1 MLRSRL
7 FFDAA
12 NLGRRI
18 ASPIDYILGAVRAL
32 EMLDPAPSTPVLAD
46 WCGRLGQDLFY
57 PPNVGGWPGGRNW
70 ITTRSALGRANFA
83 AALVGVDSV
92 GLGTSFDPIA
102 LAARHGQGRNPSFFA
117 QTAAR
122 CRWPRGPARCAGTGP
137 ACPRPTAGFT
147 RGPADLSSPLILPG
161 DEIMITR
168 RDFLARGLRNS
179 TLIALAPTLPGFLA
193 RTAHAA
199 GPEKDGRIL
208 VVVQLDGGN
217 DGINTV
223 VPFKDEGYARY
234 RKAIRLPEKR
244 LIKVSGEVG
253 LHPAMGDA
261 GKLLESG
268 RLAIVPGVGY
278 PNPSRSHFRSMAI
291 WQSAR
296 LDERDHTGLGWVGR
310 GLDEGPTTRDGAPAA
325 LLIGSDDPPPAIR
338 GRRSVSAALDRL
350 DDYALSDKDA
360 EAKPIGSAT
369 AGDDL
374 GQFLRR
380 SLLDAYTTADRLA
393 AVAGGQGRPRVLSRV
408 RTGPAARPHGAV
420 DQGRVGHARLLS
432 RAGRLRHPRP
442 AAPAPRPVAGG
453 ALGVAQGVSR
463 RPGGVTAGR
472 PRRSC
477 WSSASSA
484 AASPRTVR
492 WGPTTAPPGRC
503 SWPARASGRGCTGP
517 TRASRTWPTAT

>member
-1 MLRSRL
+1 M
-7 FFDAA
+7 
-12 NLGRRI
+12 
-18 ASPIDYILGAVRAL
+18 P
-32 EMLDPAPSTPVLAD
+32 
-46 WCGRLGQDLFY
+46 
-57 PPNVGGWPGGRNW
+57 
-70 ITTRSALGRANFA
+70 
-83 AALVGVDSV
+83 
-92 GLGTSFDPIA
+92 
-102 LAARHGQGRNPSFFA
+102 
-117 QTAAR
+117 
-122 CRWPRGPARCAGTGP
+122 
-137 ACPRPTAGFT
+137 
-147 RGPADLSSPLILPG
+147 
-161 DEIMITR
+161 TR
-168 RDFLARGLRNS
+168 RDFLARGLRDS

-223 VPFKDEGYARY
+223 VPFKDDGYARY

-244 LIKVSGEVG
+244 LIKVNGEVG

-325 LLIGSDDPPPAIR
+325 FLIGPDAPPPAIR

-350 DDYALSDKDA
+350 DDYALTDKEA
-360 EAKPIGSAT
+360 EARPTGSST

-380 SLLDAYTTADRLA
+380 SLLDAYTTADRLE
-393 AVAGGQGRPRVLSRV
+393 AVAGARDGRALLSRV
-408 RTGPAARPHGAV
+408 RAGPSARPDGAA
-420 DQGRVGHARLLS
+420 DQGRAGHAGLLS

-442 AAPAPRPVAGG
+442 ADPAARRVAGG
-453 ALGVAQGVSR
+453 ALGVAPGVPR
-463 RPGGVTAGR
+463 RPGGVAAGR
-472 PRRSC
+472 PR
-477 WSSASSA
+477 
-484 AASPRTVR
+484 PRAGLQRVR
-492 WGPTTAPPGRC
+492 PPRRGERLDGDRPRHGRAGA

-517 TRASRTWPTAT
+517 TRA

>member
-1 MLRSRL
+1 
-7 FFDAA
+7 
-12 NLGRRI
+12 
-18 ASPIDYILGAVRAL
+18 
-32 EMLDPAPSTPVLAD
+32 
-46 WCGRLGQDLFY
+46 
-57 PPNVGGWPGGRNW
+57 
-70 ITTRSALGRANFA
+70 
-83 AALVGVDSV
+83 
-92 GLGTSFDPIA
+92 
-102 LAARHGQGRNPSFFA
+102 
-117 QTAAR
+117 
-122 CRWPRGPARCAGTGP
+122 
-137 ACPRPTAGFT
+137 
-147 RGPADLSSPLILPG
+147 
-161 DEIMITR
+161 MITR
-168 RDFLARGLRNS
+168 RDFLARGLRDS

-223 VPFKDEGYARY
+223 VPFKDEGYAKY

-253 LHPAMGDA
+253 LHPAMRDA

-350 DDYALSDKDA
+350 DDYALSDKEA
-360 EAKPIGSAT
+360 EAKPIGSAV
-369 AGDDL
+369 AEDDL

-393 AVAGGQGRPRVLSRV
+393 AVAGASDGARILSRV
-408 RTGPAARPHGAV
+408 RAGPAARPHGAV
-420 DQGRVGHARLLS
+420 DQGRAGHAQSTISSREVMTPTASSS
-432 RAGRLRHPRP
+432 RATPRCWRSSQRSLRAFLDDLAASRLADRVLVLVFSEFGRRVAENGSKGTDHGTAGPVLLAGPCVRPGLHGAYPSLTDLADGDLKMTVDFRRLYATVLEGWLGLRSKE
-442 AAPAPRPVAGG
+442 
-453 ALGVAQGVSR
+453 ALGGTFD
-463 RPGGVTAGR
+463 PLPLFHG
-472 PRRSC
+472 
-477 WSSASSA
+477 
-484 AASPRTVR
+484 
-492 WGPTTAPPGRC
+492 
-503 SWPARASGRGCTGP
+503 
-517 TRASRTWPTAT
+517 

>member
-1 MLRSRL
+1 
-7 FFDAA
+7 
-12 NLGRRI
+12 
-18 ASPIDYILGAVRAL
+18 
-32 EMLDPAPSTPVLAD
+32 
-46 WCGRLGQDLFY
+46 
-57 PPNVGGWPGGRNW
+57 
-70 ITTRSALGRANFA
+70 
-83 AALVGVDSV
+83 
-92 GLGTSFDPIA
+92 
-102 LAARHGQGRNPSFFA
+102 
-117 QTAAR
+117 
-122 CRWPRGPARCAGTGP
+122 
-137 ACPRPTAGFT
+137 
-147 RGPADLSSPLILPG
+147 
-161 DEIMITR
+161 MITR
-168 RDFLARGLRNS
+168 RDLLARGLRNS

-223 VPFKDEGYARY
+223 VPFKDDGYARY

-325 LLIGSDDPPPAIR
+325 LLIGADDPPPAIR

-350 DDYALSDKDA
+350 DDYALSDKEA
-360 EAKPIGSAT
+360 EAKPIGSST

-393 AVAGGQGRPRVLSRV
+393 AVAGASDGHASYPESELARRLGLTARLIKAGLGTRVYYLEQGGYDTHGQQLPRHAPLLEELSASLRAFLDDLAASRLADRVLVLVFSEFGRRV
-408 RTGPAARPHGAV
+408 AENGSMGTDHGTAGPVLLAGPCVRPGLHGAYPSLTDLV
-420 DQGRVGHARLLS
+420 DGDLKMTVDFRRVYATVLEGWLGLPS
-432 RAGRLRHPRP
+432 KE
-442 AAPAPRPVAGG
+442 
-453 ALGVAQGVSR
+453 ALGGTFE
-463 RPGGVTAGR
+463 PLPLFHG
-472 PRRSC
+472 
-477 WSSASSA
+477 
-484 AASPRTVR
+484 
-492 WGPTTAPPGRC
+492 
-503 SWPARASGRGCTGP
+503 
-517 TRASRTWPTAT
+517 